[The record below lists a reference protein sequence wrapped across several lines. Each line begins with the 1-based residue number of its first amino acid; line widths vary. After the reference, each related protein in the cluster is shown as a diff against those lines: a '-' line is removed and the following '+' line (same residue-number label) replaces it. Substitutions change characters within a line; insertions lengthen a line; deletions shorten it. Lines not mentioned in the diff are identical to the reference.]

1 MRLRA
6 DEDAIAPGDAEPLP
20 PAGRIGSWALRQRE
34 TVALD
39 DVAGDSHVPA
49 ELRASALRSLVTVPL
64 HVTTSVHVI
73 AIVQILRVVAS
84 SRKTSLVI
92 AHSPFDTAEYVPLSA
107 AFSACA
113 MGAQTIAIAGTVHNA
128 TGGLIARG

>member
-1 MRLRA
+1 MYS
-6 DEDAIAPGDAEPLP
+6 PLLVEISAVQ
-20 PAGRIGSWALRQRE
+20 PA
-34 TVALD
+34 
-39 DVAGDSHVPA
+39 
-49 ELRASALRSLVTVPL
+49 SLVTVPL

-92 AHSPFDTAEYVPLSA
+92 AHPPFDTAEYVPLSA

-113 MGAQTIAIAGTVHNA
+113 TGAQTIAIAGTVHNA